1 MRQIPEEMA
10 ARIESGAAGLC
21 HVWLL
26 ERADGVRMGFTD
38 HDGDLVV
45 EGVVVRVEGRA
56 PESRSVAAVLGG
68 ANTVAVET
76 VQGWELVQFREAV
89 LVGDDV
95 WRLSGLLRGQQGTE
109 GGIGAEAGA
118 VCVFIGSDLA
128 RAASPS
134 AERGLPLLW
143 RAGPL
148 GGPAGGAE
156 TAEVVHAVSG
166 VAARPWR
173 PVHLSV
179 ENEDGGRRVRWRARS
194 RIDGDRWDGE
204 AVGADP
210 LRFRVR
216 VLAGAVVLREVEVE
230 GLDWL
235 YAAAEL
241 VTDFTDGPGVD
252 AAVEAAQWGEGYGW
266 GVEATAHLS

>member
-1 MRQIPEEMA
+1 MRVFAGADETA
-10 ARIESGAAGLC
+10 LTARADVAQPADVGELVEPLAAGLPYR
-21 HVWLL
+21 WDEANALL
-26 ERADGVRMGFTD
+26 
-38 HDGDLVV
+38 
-45 EGVVVRVEGRA
+45 VRVEGRA

-76 VQGWELVQFREAV
+76 AQGWELVQFREAA
-89 LVGDDV
+89 LVDEDV

-109 GGIGAEAGA
+109 NPTGAEAGA
-118 VCVFIGSDLA
+118 VCVFIGPDLA
-128 RAASPS
+128 RAASSS
-134 AERGLPLLW
+134 AERGLSLLW

-156 TAEVVHAVSG
+156 VSEVVHAVSG
-166 VAARPWR
+166 VQARPWR
-173 PVHLSV
+173 PVHLGV
-179 ENEDGGRRVRWRARS
+179 ENEDEGRRVRWRARS

-216 VLAGAVVLREVEVE
+216 VMAGAVVLREAEVE

-235 YAAAEL
+235 YSTADLAA
-241 VTDFTDGPGVD
+241 DFIGGPGAD
-252 AAVEAAQWGEGYGW
+252 AAVEVAQWGDGYGW
-266 GVEATAHLS
+266 GAEATAPLR